1 MARTKGSGWGAGP
14 LNYIICPACGKK
26 KALYKKI
33 DIIAYLK
40 CTFCKV
46 WTKFNHEKKTISPA
60 HKSN

>member
-14 LNYIICPACGKK
+14 LNYMICPACGRK

-33 DIIAYLK
+33 DITSYLK

-46 WTKFNHEKKTISPA
+46 WTKYTNEKA
-60 HKSN
+60 N